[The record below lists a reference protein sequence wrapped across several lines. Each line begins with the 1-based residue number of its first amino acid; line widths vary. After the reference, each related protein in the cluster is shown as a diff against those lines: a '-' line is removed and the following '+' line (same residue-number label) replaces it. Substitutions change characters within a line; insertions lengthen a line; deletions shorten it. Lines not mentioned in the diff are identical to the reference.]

1 MFRRLATT
9 ARFLLLL
16 GAVLGTVN
24 VVMTLLAA
32 GEHMLATL
40 TFGLSVGA
48 LAACG
53 FSILVPR
60 D

>member
-1 MFRRLATT
+1 MFRLLATT

-16 GAVLGTVN
+16 GALLGTVN

-40 TFGLSVGA
+40 TFGLSVGV
-48 LAACG
+48 LAACAAW
-53 FSILVPR
+53 ILVSG

>member
-1 MFRRLATT
+1 M
-9 ARFLLLL
+9 L
-16 GAVLGTVN
+16 GALLGTVN

-32 GEHMLATL
+32 GEHILATL

-53 FSILVPR
+53 FWILVPG

>member
-1 MFRRLATT
+1 M
-9 ARFLLLL
+9 L

-40 TFGLSVGA
+40 TFGLSAGA

>member
-1 MFRRLATT
+1 MSRLLAMT

-16 GAVLGTVN
+16 GALLGTVN

-40 TFGLSVGA
+40 TFGVSVGA

-53 FSILVPR
+53 FWMLVPR